1 MHAIIPFI
9 WPWWNRLMGQW
20 KGWYEK
26 WVSRAKW
33 TVNQS
38 CVWLAVKNFTSM
50 TQSTLF
56 LFSLFPSP
64 PSLPIITHQP
74 PDKWA
79 FSPAVIRSP
88 YRASWI
94 LSSGVRESG
103 LRESKNH
110 FSGDW
115 GHGAAANGSSAEA
128 FGSSLQGHIE
138 KTWVWQ
144 DHFVGI
150 VNLQLYLRTQWL
162 VVEVSI
168 SSICRVKPYKN
179 RVMRG

>member
-1 MHAIIPFI
+1 
-9 WPWWNRLMGQW
+9 MGQW

-38 CVWLAVKNFTSM
+38 CVGLAVKNFTSM

-79 FSPAVIRSP
+79 FPPPLFLFYFISVQTAWERLSLLALGSDKIWLYSLCLSWTCLFWMALLIAIDSHRMWMAVLLDTRLMLLTFP
-88 YRASWI
+88 PCPQQQAR
-94 LSSGVRESG
+94 
-103 LRESKNH
+103 
-110 FSGDW
+110 GD
-115 GHGAAANGSSAEA
+115 G
-128 FGSSLQGHIE
+128 
-138 KTWVWQ
+138 
-144 DHFVGI
+144 
-150 VNLQLYLRTQWL
+150 
-162 VVEVSI
+162 
-168 SSICRVKPYKN
+168 
-179 RVMRG
+179 RGGQRRDIFDSNKIH